1 MMPMNDNLDP
11 LRLCD
16 AVDAT
21 MLALVETARAT
32 GRLPKWPADL
42 MDSAMQPDALKGF
55 TRAEIEEA
63 SAFLV
68 RLGVIE
74 APGPDALN

>member
-1 MMPMNDNLDP
+1 MTHDFDKLDP
-11 LRLCD
+11 VRLCD

-21 MLALVETARAT
+21 MDALVEVVRQT
-32 GRLPKWPADL
+32 GRLPRWPADL
-42 MDSAMQPDALKGF
+42 MGSSMQPETLKEF

-74 APGPDALN
+74 APGPDHLN

>member
-1 MMPMNDNLDP
+1 MKPDYDQLDP
-11 LRLCD
+11 QRLCD

-21 MLALVETARAT
+21 MDAIAEVTQRT
-32 GRLPKWPADL
+32 GQLPRWPADL
-42 MDSAMQPDALKGF
+42 MGSAMQPEVLRGF

-68 RLGVIE
+68 RLGAID
-74 APGPDALN
+74 APGPDSVN

>member
-1 MMPMNDNLDP
+1 MTPEYDQLDP

-21 MLALVETARAT
+21 MDALVEVARQT
-32 GRLPKWPADL
+32 GRVPRWPADL
-42 MDSAMQPDALKGF
+42 MGSAMQPDALRGF

-68 RLGVIE
+68 RLGAID
-74 APGPDALN
+74 APGSDSVN